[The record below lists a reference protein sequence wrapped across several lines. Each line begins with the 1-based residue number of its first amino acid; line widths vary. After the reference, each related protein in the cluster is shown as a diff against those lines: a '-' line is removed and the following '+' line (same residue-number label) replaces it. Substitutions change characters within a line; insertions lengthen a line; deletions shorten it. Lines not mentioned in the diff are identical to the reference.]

1 MRTLL
6 TEAGFSMVEVE
17 DRTAAGAVFFRER
30 LAAGSQPAVGL
41 HVLTGSD
48 TRIKSRN
55 MLAGLEAGAIAPV
68 IMIARRQA

>member
-1 MRTLL
+1 
-6 TEAGFSMVEVE
+6 
-17 DRTAAGAVFFRER
+17 
-30 LAAGSQPAVGL
+30 
-41 HVLTGSD
+41 VLTGSD